1 MCWWYEFSFDIWGRF
16 GKHYHSI
23 LKVDVEIVVLIVEFK
38 ILIWE
43 HFLRRFQIFSH
54 LLASWFHPFFFL
66 RKSYRWYM
74 CFIND
79 ETAVILA
86 VVPKP
91 IWPKAECIL
100 YIRKKQ
106 GFFFF
111 SSYCFLMS
119 LHQTCPYSFLRTFF
133 SMFSWYH
140 FRNTLP
146 EPLSPQRFV
155 AGILTENY
163 LLVFLVL
170 CRYTNPVDHHLPA
183 FCPPSVGDSWLVI
196 VRHYYGYYFHFKKS
210 WRRILQGH
218 RRKGIFRQ
226 MHTSCW

>member
-111 SSYCFLMS
+111 LLTAFLCHYIRLALTPSWGLFFLCLVDIILEIHSRS
-119 LHQTCPYSFLRTFF
+119 LCLHRDLLQVSWQKITYLYFLFSADIQT
-133 SMFSWYH
+133 
-140 FRNTLP
+140 
-146 EPLSPQRFV
+146 Q
-155 AGILTENY
+155 
-163 LLVFLVL
+163 
-170 CRYTNPVDHHLPA
+170 
-183 FCPPSVGDSWLVI
+183 
-196 VRHYYGYYFHFKKS
+196 
-210 WRRILQGH
+210 
-218 RRKGIFRQ
+218 
-226 MHTSCW
+226 